1 MEIALQIILLIVGFV
16 ILIKGADIFV
26 DGASATA
33 ENFKVPKMLIGLT
46 IVAFGTSAPE
56 FAVSTK
62 SLLSGNTDMLL
73 GNVIGSNILNILL
86 IVGVAAM
93 IKPLIVQSNTVK
105 KELPI
110 VILMTLMFATLTLDN
125 IFDPNAT
132 SAFTRQDGIIIVLAF
147 CIFIYYLIQMNRA
160 KKTTEELK
168 KVNQTIELLEGTKKK
183 KVVKKVVER
192 DPPMK
197 LWKALILTVLGIA
210 AIVIGSNLVVDSAS
224 EIATILGV
232 SAKLIA
238 LTVVALGTS
247 LPELVTSI
255 VATKKG
261 EVDLAIGNVVGSNIF
276 NIGVVTGIPVAIIG
290 GIPEISF
297 SYIDLAIMVASAIVL
312 YIFSRNDRRIS
323 RLEGSILLVT
333 FVAYYSYVVISG
345 LGVI

>member
-86 IVGVAAM
+86 ILGVASM
-93 IKPLIVQSNTVK
+93 VKPLVVQSSTVK

-110 VILMTLMFATLTLDN
+110 VILMTLMFSTLMLDN
-125 IFDPNAT
+125 LFDPNT
-132 SAFTRQDGIIIVLAF
+132 SAAFTRQDGFVIVLAF
-147 CIFIYYLIQMNRA
+147 GIFIYYLVQMNRA
-160 KKTTEELK
+160 KKTANELK
-168 KVNQTIELLEGTKKK
+168 KVNETVELLEGTKKK
-183 KVVKKVVER
+183 KVVKKVIER

-197 LWKALILTVLGIA
+197 LWKALIFTVIGIA
-210 AIVIGSNLVVDSAS
+210 GIVVGSNFVVDSAS
-224 EIATILGV
+224 QIAAILGV
-232 SAKLIA
+232 SAKLVA

-247 LPELVTSI
+247 LPELVTSV

-290 GIPEISF
+290 GIPNITF
-297 SYIDLAIMVASAIVL
+297 SYIDVAVLISSAIIL

-323 RLEGSILLVT
+323 RFEGAFLLLV

-345 LGVI
+345 ITA